1 MRMIA
6 KYKLFSKQIL
16 DTIPKRVTKFK
27 RTKWKKQKKFIKTS
41 ISLSKKNI
49 KLPLTQFYGVFVSS
63 KILPRTKSY
72 YSDCLSTSLVFKQFF
87 DMHGKI
93 LAKKNLKE
101 FDSFFN
107 QVLIKQF
114 FKPEILLAKLNFF
127 SSVDEAVQAMS
138 NGNVLINSIKKKPN
152 YFLKKGD
159 IITFNFKEKCSLNK
173 EILNKKFFF
182 KKSLFSFLEIDFFT
196 KTIIVLKDVSDISNN
211 DINLFIPI
219 FLNIQHLKDFK

>member
-1 MRMIA
+1 
-6 KYKLFSKQIL
+6 
-16 DTIPKRVTKFK
+16 
-27 RTKWKKQKKFIKTS
+27 
-41 ISLSKKNI
+41 
-49 KLPLTQFYGVFVSS
+49 
-63 KILPRTKSY
+63 
-72 YSDCLSTSLVFKQFF
+72 
-87 DMHGKI
+87 MHGKI